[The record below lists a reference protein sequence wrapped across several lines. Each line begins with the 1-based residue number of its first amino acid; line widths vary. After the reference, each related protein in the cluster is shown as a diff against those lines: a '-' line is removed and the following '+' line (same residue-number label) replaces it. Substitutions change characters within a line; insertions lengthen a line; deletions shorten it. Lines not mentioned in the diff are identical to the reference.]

1 MKIIAKPTNL
11 IQAQWM
17 MAILEQQG
25 IPAVLMGQS
34 LLGAIGELP
43 ADGLLRIGVD
53 ESHEDNAILVCQD
66 LVGLEAQQIT
76 APGKLNYGTD

>member
-25 IPAVLMGQS
+25 IAAVLLGQS

-43 ADGLLRIGVD
+43 ADGLLRIAVD
-53 ESHEDNAILVCQD
+53 QLHQENATLICQD
-66 LVGLEAQQIT
+66 LIELDAQQIT
-76 APGKLNYGTD
+76 ALGKLNYGTN